1 MPELVRI
8 DITNYRFAIG
18 GEHYYGS
25 LKVPSKA
32 TINEDGRAT
41 WSSSSASRHPMDGYE
56 LRWVLTDEVEVE
68 YLRAKDRDDVWEVGF
83 STIRFNSKNQIIE
96 EAKRVFAESF
106 GPDDILCITKPQMVT
121 DFSGTYWED
130 YDYIL
135 AGPEDFVRAYNALPN
150 TKRSE
155 TQLKR
160 NMLIQAGYT
169 TY

>member
-41 WSSSSASRHPMDGYE
+41 WSSSTPRHPMDGYE
-56 LRWVLTDEVEVE
+56 LRRVLTDEVEVE
-68 YLRAKDRDDVWEVGF
+68 YLRAKDQDDIWEVGF
-83 STIRFNSKNQIIE
+83 STIRFNSKDQIIE
-96 EAKRVFAESF
+96 EAKRVFAENF
-106 GPDDILCITKPQMVT
+106 GPDDILCIKKSQKVT
-121 DFSGTYWED
+121 DSYGSYWED
-130 YDYIL
+130 YDHIL
-135 AGPEDFVRAYNALPN
+135 VGPEDFVQVYNALAK
-150 TKRSE
+150 TDI
-155 TQLKR
+155 QLKR
-160 NMLIQAGYT
+160 DALIKAGYT